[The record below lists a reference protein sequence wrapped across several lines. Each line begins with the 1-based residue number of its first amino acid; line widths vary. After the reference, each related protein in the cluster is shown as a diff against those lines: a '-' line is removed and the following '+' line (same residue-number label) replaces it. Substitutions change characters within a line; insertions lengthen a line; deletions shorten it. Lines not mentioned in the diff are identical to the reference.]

1 MPQDFPPSIA
11 KSAKDPS
18 LEVSVRVGRG
28 GISEALVSELSD
40 QLRRKRLGKVKA
52 NKGIA
57 NDSSERSEIFES
69 IAEVTGSKLVFQRG
83 NVAVY
88 WQSK

>member
-28 GISEALVSELSD
+28 GISEALVSEPSD
-40 QLRRKRLGKVKA
+40 QLRRKRLVKVKA

-57 NDSSERSEIFES
+57 NDSSERSDIFES